1 LRTAAK
7 ATISLRARLIYPTP
21 SNDSVAERGDTIPK
35 IFKGLFIMKKSLLA
49 GASALLACSPAMLM
63 AEEGMWLPSQTGS
76 LAADLKAA
84 GLELDP
90 ATLGDLNRPPLT
102 AIASLGGCSAAFL
115 SPQGLVATNHHC
127 VAGSLQYNSS
137 PENDYLTNGFLA
149 KTLGDELPAAP
160 GSRVYVI
167 EDLRNVTAAML
178 KGADKLDGRARYDRL
193 QANRTA
199 LIEAC
204 EKQAN
209 RRCDVRAYFGGQ
221 QYWLQQQ
228 LEIKDVRLVYAPAA
242 GVGNFGGEKDNW
254 MWPRHTGD
262 FSFYRAYV
270 APDGSSAAFSKD
282 NVPFKPKAWLPIAKD
297 GVKDGD
303 FIMVAGFPG
312 TTERLRTAEEA
323 RFYYEELYP
332 YQQRMLAEY
341 GDRIDEL
348 TAGNQAAAIAYAATL
363 QGVENYEK
371 KIAGQMA
378 GADAISLVEKK
389 QAEEAGFR
397 AWIKADPK
405 REAQYGAALAE
416 LDRLIAESNAE
427 ALADAKRGML
437 GRGQLY
443 GAARQLYRWANEQ
456 AKPDKDREPGY
467 QERDRAFMTQGM
479 QRIERRYVAEIDKA
493 LWADGIAEY
502 RTLPADKRSAAF
514 DAFMEGRDLASFYA
528 ATELGNTAKRM
539 EWMGKSVADFKASSD
554 PFIQLAVAT
563 YDEAMANEAKEKA
576 RSGTVQKARSKVME
590 ARLAYAASQG
600 KQMYPD
606 ANGSLRFT
614 YGKVTGKAV
623 DGQVWTPF
631 TTAEGIVAKHTGRGE
646 FDAPDKMIELIK
658 AKDYGRY
665 VAPELGTL
673 PVDFLSTVDITNG
686 NSGSSTLNARGEFV
700 GLAFDGTIEG
710 VVSDWMYDPKINHTI
725 HVDSR
730 FMLWTMEKVDGADA
744 LLAEMGVKTN

>member
-1 LRTAAK
+1 M
-7 ATISLRARLIYPTP
+7 
-21 SNDSVAERGDTIPK
+21 
-35 IFKGLFIMKKSLLA
+35 MKKFLLA
-49 GASALLACSPAMLM
+49 GASGLMLSTPAMLQ
-63 AEEGMWLPSQTGS
+63 ADEGMWLPSQTG
-76 LAADLKAA
+76 AIAEQMKAA

-90 ATLGDLNRPPLT
+90 KTLGDLQRPPLT

-115 SPQGLVATNHHC
+115 SPEGLVATNHHC

-149 KTLGDELPAAP
+149 KTLADEIPAAP
-160 GSRVYVI
+160 GSRIYVI
-167 EDLRNVTAAML
+167 EDLRDVTAAMM
-178 KGADKLDGRARYDRL
+178 KGADKLDGRARNDRL

-209 RRCDVRAYFGGQ
+209 RRCDVRAYFGGA

-228 LEIKDVRLVYAPAA
+228 LEIKDVRLAYAPAA

-262 FSFYRAYV
+262 FAFYRAYV

-282 NVPFKPKAWLPIAKD
+282 NVPFKPKAFLPIAKG
-297 GVKDGD
+297 GVKEGD
-303 FIMVAGFPG
+303 FVMVAGFPG

-332 YQQRMLAEY
+332 YQQRKLAEY
-341 GDRIDEL
+341 GDLIDAL
-348 TAGNQAAAIAYAATL
+348 TAGNQAATIAYAATL

-378 GADAISLVEKK
+378 GADTISLVDRK
-389 QAEEAGFR
+389 QADEAGFR

-405 REAQYGAALAE
+405 RAAQYGPALAE
-416 LDRLIAESNAE
+416 LDRLIAEGNAE

-493 LWADGIAEY
+493 IWEDGIAEY
-502 RTLPADKRSAAF
+502 RTLPADKRNASF
-514 DAFMEGRDLASFYA
+514 DAFMEGRDLAAMYA
-528 ATELGNTAKRM
+528 ATELGDTAKRM

-563 YDEAMANEAKEKA
+563 YDEAMVKEAEGKAN
-576 RSGTVQKARSKVME
+576 SGNIQKARSKVME

-600 KQMYPD
+600 KTMYPD

-614 YGKVTGKAV
+614 YGNVTGKKV
-623 DGQVWTPF
+623 DGQIWTPF

-646 FDAPDKMIELIK
+646 FNAPEKMVELIK
-658 AKDYGRY
+658 AKDYGQY

-673 PVDFLSTVDITNG
+673 PVDYLSTVDITNG

-710 VVSDWMYDPKINHTI
+710 VVSDWMYDPTVNRSI

-730 FMLWTMEKVDGADA
+730 FMLWTMEKVDGADR
-744 LLAEMGVKTN
+744 LLKEMGVTGQ

>member
-1 LRTAAK
+1 
-7 ATISLRARLIYPTP
+7 
-21 SNDSVAERGDTIPK
+21 
-35 IFKGLFIMKKSLLA
+35 MKKFLLA
-49 GASALLACSPAMLM
+49 GASALIVAVPA
-63 AEEGMWLPSQTGS
+63 AVQADEGMWLPSQT
-76 LAADLKAA
+76 AAIADEMKAA
-84 GLELDP
+84 GLELD
-90 ATLGDLNRPPLT
+90 AKTLGDLQRPPLT

-115 SPQGLVATNHHC
+115 SPEGLVATNHHC
-127 VAGSLQYNSS
+127 VVGSLQYNSS
-137 PENDYLTNGFLA
+137 PENDYLTDGFLA

-160 GSRVYVI
+160 GSRIYVI
-167 EDLRNVTAAML
+167 EDLRDVSKAML
-178 KGADKLDGRARYDRL
+178 KGADKLEGRARFDRL
-193 QANRTA
+193 QANRAA

-209 RRCDVRAYFGGQ
+209 RRCDVRAYFGGA

-228 LEIKDVRLVYAPAA
+228 LEIQDVRLVYAPAA

-270 APDGSSAAFSKD
+270 APNGASAPFAKE
-282 NVPFKPKAWLPIAKD
+282 NVPFKPKAFLPIAKD
-297 GVKDGD
+297 GVKAGD
-303 FIMVAGFPG
+303 FVMVAGFPG
-312 TTERLRTAEEA
+312 TTERLRTADEA

-348 TAGNQAAAIAYAATL
+348 TAGNQAATIAYAATL
-363 QGVENYEK
+363 QGTENYEK
-371 KIAGQMA
+371 KIAGQLA
-378 GADAISLVEKK
+378 GADAISLVAKK
-389 QAEEAGFR
+389 QADEDAFR

-405 REAQYGAALAE
+405 REAQYGAALVE
-416 LDRLIAESNAE
+416 LDRLIAETNAA
-427 ALADAKRGML
+427 ALADQRKGML
-437 GRGQLY
+437 SRGQLY
-443 GAARQLYRWANEQ
+443 SAARTLYRWSNEQ
-456 AKPDKDREPGY
+456 TKPNKDREPGF
-467 QERDRAFMTQGM
+467 QDRDKAFMTQRM
-479 QRIERRYVAEIDKA
+479 AIIDRRYVEAIDQQ
-493 LWADGIAEY
+493 LFADAIAEY
-502 RTLPADKRSAAF
+502 RQLPAESRIKSF
-514 DAFMEGRDLASFYA
+514 DAFIEGRDIASLYA
-528 ATELGNTAKRM
+528 TSELGTSAKRM
-539 EWMGKSVADFKASSD
+539 EWMGKTPADFRASND

-563 YDEAMANEAKEKA
+563 YDEAMAGEAADKA
-576 RSGTVQKARSKVME
+576 RSGAMQKARSKVME

-600 KQMYPD
+600 KTMYPD

-614 YGKVTGKAV
+614 YGKVTGKKV
-623 DGQVWTPF
+623 DGQEWTPF

-673 PVDFLSTVDITNG
+673 PVDFMSTVDITNG

-710 VVSDWMYDPKINHTI
+710 VVSDWMYDPAINRTI

-730 FMLWTMEKVDGADA
+730 FMLWTMEKIDGADR
-744 LLAEMGVKTN
+744 LLTEMGVAAQ

>member
-1 LRTAAK
+1 
-7 ATISLRARLIYPTP
+7 
-21 SNDSVAERGDTIPK
+21 
-35 IFKGLFIMKKSLLA
+35 
-49 GASALLACSPAMLM
+49 
-63 AEEGMWLPSQTGS
+63 
-76 LAADLKAA
+76 
-84 GLELDP
+84 
-90 ATLGDLNRPPLT
+90 LGDLNRPPLT

-149 KTLGDELPAAP
+149 ATLADELPAAP
-160 GSRVYVI
+160 GSRIYVI
-167 EDLRNVTAAML
+167 EDLRDVTAAMT
-178 KGADKLDGRARYDRL
+178 KGTDKLDGRARYDRL
-193 QANRTA
+193 QANRQA
-199 LIEAC
+199 LVEAC
-204 EKQAN
+204 ERQAN
-209 RRCDVRAYFGGQ
+209 RRCDVRAYFGGA

-228 LEIKDVRLVYAPAA
+228 LEIKDVRLVYAPAG

-262 FSFYRAYV
+262 FAFYRAYV

-282 NVPFKPKAWLPIAKD
+282 NVPFTPKAFLPIAKQ
-297 GVKDGD
+297 GVKEGD

-332 YQQRMLAEY
+332 YQQKMLTEY
-341 GDRIDEL
+341 GDLIDAL
-348 TAGNQAAAIAYAATL
+348 TAGDQAATIAYAATL
-363 QGVENYEK
+363 QGIENYEK
-371 KIAGQMA
+371 KIAGQLA
-378 GADAISLVEKK
+378 GAEAISLVAKK

-397 AWIKADPK
+397 AWIEADFKRKAAYD
-405 REAQYGAALAE
+405 GALAE
-416 LDRLIAESNAE
+416 LDRLIAEGNAE

-437 GRGQLY
+437 SRSQML
-443 GAARQLYRWANEQ
+443 GAATRLYRWANEQ

-467 QERDRAFMTQGM
+467 QERDKAFFVQSL
-479 QRIERRYVAEIDKA
+479 QRIERRYVQKIEQA
-493 LWADGIAEY
+493 LWADALEEY
-502 RTLPADKRSAAF
+502 RQLAPEDRNTSF
-514 DAFMEGRDLASFYA
+514 DAYMEGRDIASLYEFTRLGDT
-528 ATELGNTAKRM
+528 ATRL
-539 EWMGKSVADFKASSD
+539 EWLDKPVFEFQASSD
-554 PFIQLAVAT
+554 PFIQLAVAM
-563 YDEAMANEAKEKA
+563 YDEGLANEAEAKE
-576 RSGTVQKARSKVME
+576 RSGIVQKARSKVME

-600 KQMYPD
+600 KTMYPD

-623 DGQVWTPF
+623 DGQIWTPF

-646 FDAPDKMIELIK
+646 FDAPDKMVELIK

-700 GLAFDGTIEG
+700 GLALDGTIEG
-710 VVSDWMYDPKINHTI
+710 VVSDWMYDPKINRTI

-730 FMLWTMEKVDGADA
+730 FMLWTMEKVDGADR
-744 LLAEMGVKTN
+744 LLKEMGVAGE

>member
-1 LRTAAK
+1 
-7 ATISLRARLIYPTP
+7 
-21 SNDSVAERGDTIPK
+21 
-35 IFKGLFIMKKSLLA
+35 MKKFLLA
-49 GASALLACSPAMLM
+49 GASALIMAAPA
-63 AEEGMWLPSQTGS
+63 AVHADEGMWLPSQTG
-76 LAADLKAA
+76 AIADEMKAA
-84 GLELDP
+84 GLELDA
-90 ATLGDLNRPPLT
+90 ATLGDLQRPPLT

-115 SPQGLVATNHHC
+115 SPEGLVATNHHC

-137 PENDYLTNGFLA
+137 PEADYLTNGFLA
-149 KTLGDELPAAP
+149 QTLGDELPAAP

-193 QANRTA
+193 QANRAA

-262 FSFYRAYV
+262 FAFYRAYV

-312 TTERLRTAEEA
+312 TTERLRTADEA

-348 TAGNQAAAIAYAATL
+348 TAGNQAAVIAYAATL
-363 QGVENYEK
+363 QGTENYEK

-389 QAEEAGFR
+389 QAEEALFR
-397 AWIKADPK
+397 AWIKADPA
-405 REAQYGAALAE
+405 REAQYGPALAE
-416 LDRLIAESNAE
+416 LDRLIAERNAE
-427 ALADAKRGML
+427 ALADVRRGML

-443 GAARQLYRWANEQ
+443 SAARQLYRWANEQ
-456 AKPDKDREPGY
+456 AKPDKSREPGY

-479 QRIERRYVAEIDKA
+479 QRIERRFVAEIDKA
-493 LWADGIAEY
+493 LWQDGMAEY
-502 RTLPADKRSAAF
+502 RQLPADKRNASF
-514 DAFMEGRDLASFYA
+514 DAFMEGRDIDAMYA
-528 ATELGNTAKRM
+528 ATELGNTAKRL

-563 YDEAMANEAKEKA
+563 YDEAMKGEAADKE
-576 RSGTVQKARSKVME
+576 RSGHVQKARSKVME

-600 KQMYPD
+600 RTMYPD

-710 VVSDWMYDPKINHTI
+710 VVSDWMYDPKINRTI

-730 FMLWTMEKVDGADA
+730 FMLWTMEKVDGATR
-744 LLAEMGVKTN
+744 LLKEMGVAAE

>member
-1 LRTAAK
+1 M
-7 ATISLRARLIYPTP
+7 
-21 SNDSVAERGDTIPK
+21 
-35 IFKGLFIMKKSLLA
+35 MKNLLLA
-49 GASALLACSPAMLM
+49 GASALMVAAPA
-63 AEEGMWLPSQTGS
+63 AVHADEGMWLPSQTG
-76 LAADLKAA
+76 AIAEQMKAA

-90 ATLGDLNRPPLT
+90 ATLGDLNTPPLT

-137 PENDYLTNGFLA
+137 PEADYLTNGFLA
-149 KTLGDELPAAP
+149 PTLGDELPAAP
-160 GSRVYVI
+160 GSRIYVI
-167 EDLRNVTAAML
+167 EDLRDVSAAML
-178 KGADKLDGRARYDRL
+178 KGAEKLDGRARYDRL
-193 QANRTA
+193 QANRAA

-228 LEIKDVRLVYAPAA
+228 LEIKDVRLAYAPAG

-254 MWPRHTGD
+254 QWPRHTGD
-262 FSFYRAYV
+262 FAFYRAYV
-270 APDGSSAAFSKD
+270 APDGSSAPFAKE
-282 NVPFKPKAWLPIAKD
+282 NVPFKPKAFLPIAKD

-323 RFYYEELYP
+323 RFYYQDLYP
-332 YQQRMLAEY
+332 YQQRSLTEY
-341 GDRIDEL
+341 GDLIDAL
-348 TAGNQAAAIAYAATL
+348 TAGNQAATIAYAASL
-363 QGVENYEK
+363 QGIENFEK
-371 KIAGQMA
+371 KIAGQLA
-378 GADAISLVEKK
+378 GADAISLIDKK
-389 QAEEAGFR
+389 AAEEGLFR
-397 AWIKADPK
+397 AWVDADPK
-405 REAQYGAALAE
+405 RKALYGAALAE
-416 LDRLIAESNAE
+416 LDRLVAESNAE
-427 ALADAKRGML
+427 ALADAKRGLL

-443 GAARQLYRWANEQ
+443 GAARSLYRWANEQ
-456 AKPDKDREPGY
+456 AKPNKDREPGF
-467 QERDRAFMTQGM
+467 QERDRAFMTQSM
-479 QRIERRYVAEIDKA
+479 QRIERRFVAEIDKA
-493 LWADGIAEY
+493 IWEDGIAEY
-502 RTLPADKRSAAF
+502 RTLPAEQRNASF
-514 DAFMEGRDLASFYA
+514 DAFMAGRDLASLYA

-539 EWMGKSVADFKASSD
+539 EWMGKSVADFKASND

-563 YDEAMANEAKEKA
+563 YDEALAAEAEEKA
-576 RSGTVQKARSKVME
+576 RSGNTQKARSKVME

-600 KQMYPD
+600 KTMYPD

-614 YGKVTGKAV
+614 FGKVTGKAV

-646 FDAPDKMIELIK
+646 FDAPDRMVELIK
-658 AKDYGRY
+658 ARDYGRY

-710 VVSDWMYDPKINHTI
+710 VVSDWMYDPKFNRTI

-730 FMLWTMEKVDGADA
+730 FMLWTMEKVDGATR
-744 LLAEMGVKTN
+744 LLEEMGVK

>member
-1 LRTAAK
+1 MKTILR
-7 ATISLRARLIYPTP
+7 
-21 SNDSVAERGDTIPK
+21 
-35 IFKGLFIMKKSLLA
+35 A
-49 GASALLACSPAMLM
+49 GASALLLAAPAV
-63 AEEGMWLPSQTGS
+63 ATADEGMWLPSQTG
-76 LAADLKAA
+76 AIAEEMKAA
-84 GLELDP
+84 GLELD
-90 ATLGDLNRPPLT
+90 AKTLGDLQRPPLT

-137 PENDYLTNGFLA
+137 PENDYLTDGFLA

-160 GSRVYVI
+160 GSRIYVI
-167 EDLRNVTAAML
+167 EDLRDVTAAML
-178 KGADKLDGRARYDRL
+178 KGADKLEGRARYDRL

-209 RRCDVRAYFGGQ
+209 RRCDVRAYFGGA

-228 LEIKDVRLVYAPAA
+228 LEIQDVRLVYAPAG

-254 MWPRHTGD
+254 QWPRHTGD

-282 NVPFKPKAWLPIAKD
+282 NVPFKPKAWLPIAKE
-297 GVKDGD
+297 GVKEGD
-303 FIMVAGFPG
+303 FVMVAGFPG
-312 TTERLRTAEEA
+312 TTERLRTADEA

-341 GDRIDEL
+341 GDSIDAL
-348 TAGNQAAAIAYAATL
+348 TAGNQAATIAYAATL
-363 QGVENYEK
+363 QGTENYEK

-378 GADAISLVEKK
+378 GAEAISLVAKK
-389 QAEEAGFR
+389 QAEEELFR
-397 AWIKADPK
+397 AWIKADPA

-416 LDRLIAESNAE
+416 LDKLVTDTNAA
-427 ALADAKRGML
+427 ALADAKRGLL

-443 GAARQLYRWANEQ
+443 GAARTLYRWSNEQ
-456 AKPDKDREPGY
+456 AKADKDREPGF
-467 QERDRAFMTQGM
+467 QARDKAFMTQRM
-479 QRIERRYVAEIDKA
+479 TVIERRYVEAIDKQ
-493 LWADGIAEY
+493 LFADAIAEY
-502 RTLPADKRSAAF
+502 RTLPAEQRNKSF
-514 DAFMEGRDLASFYA
+514 DAFIEGKDLASLYA
-528 ATELGNTAKRM
+528 TSELGTTAKRM
-539 EWMGKSVADFKASSD
+539 EWMGKTPADFKASSD

-563 YDEAMANEAKEKA
+563 FDEAMAAEAADKERA
-576 RSGTVQKARSKVME
+576 GRVQKARSAVMA

-600 KQMYPD
+600 KTMYPD

-623 DGQVWTPF
+623 DGQVWTAF

-658 AKDYGRY
+658 AKDYAGY
-665 VAPELGTL
+665 TAPALGTL
-673 PVDFLSTVDITNG
+673 PVDFMSTVDITNG

-710 VVSDWMYDPKINHTI
+710 VVSDWMYDPAINRTI

-730 FMLWTMEKVDGADA
+730 FMLWTMDKVDGATR
-744 LLAEMGVKTN
+744 LLEEMGVK

>member
-1 LRTAAK
+1 MT
-7 ATISLRARLIYPTP
+7 
-21 SNDSVAERGDTIPK
+21 
-35 IFKGLFIMKKSLLA
+35 KKFLLA
-49 GASALLACSPAMLM
+49 GASALMIAAPTMVQAD
-63 AEEGMWLPSQTGS
+63 EGMWLPSQTG
-76 LAADLKAA
+76 AIAEDMKAA
-84 GLELDP
+84 GLELD
-90 ATLGDLNRPPLT
+90 AKTLGDLQRPPLT

-137 PENDYLTNGFLA
+137 PENDYLTDGFLA
-149 KTLGDELPAAP
+149 KELGDELPAAP
-160 GSRVYVI
+160 GSRIYVI
-167 EDLRNVTAAML
+167 EDLRDVTAAML
-178 KGADKLDGRARYDRL
+178 KGADKLEGRARYDRL

-204 EKQAN
+204 ERQAN
-209 RRCDVRAYFGGQ
+209 RRCDVRAYFGGA

-228 LEIKDVRLVYAPAA
+228 LEIQDVRLVYAPAG

-270 APDGSSAAFSKD
+270 APDGSSAAFSKE
-282 NVPFKPKAWLPIAKD
+282 NVPFKPKAWLPIAKE
-297 GVKDGD
+297 GVKEGD
-303 FIMVAGFPG
+303 FVMVAGFPG

-348 TAGNQAAAIAYAATL
+348 TAGNQAATIAYAATL

-371 KIAGQMA
+371 KIAGQLA
-378 GADAISLVEKK
+378 GADAISLVDKK
-389 QAEEAGFR
+389 AAEEALFR

-405 REAQYGAALAE
+405 REAQYGPALAE
-416 LDRLIAESNAE
+416 LDKLVAETDATS
-427 ALADAKRGML
+427 LADAKRSLL

-443 GAARQLYRWANEQ
+443 GAARTLYRWANEQ
-456 AKPDKDREPGY
+456 AKPDKDREPGF
-467 QERDRAFMTQGM
+467 QARDKAFMTQRM
-479 QRIERRYVAEIDKA
+479 QVIERRYVEAIDKA
-493 LWADGIAEY
+493 LFADAIAEY
-502 RTLPADKRSAAF
+502 RSLPEGERIKSF
-514 DAFMEGRDLASFYA
+514 DAFIEGKDLASLYA
-528 ATELGNTAKRM
+528 TSELGSTAKRM
-539 EWMGKSVADFKASSD
+539 EWMGKTPADFKASSD

-563 YDEAMANEAKEKA
+563 YDEAMAAEAADKERA
-576 RSGTVQKARSKVME
+576 GRVQKARSAVMA
-590 ARLAYAASQG
+590 ARLAYAAAQG
-600 KQMYPD
+600 KTMYPD

-614 YGKVTGKAV
+614 YGKVTGKKV
-623 DGQVWTPF
+623 DGQIWTAF

-646 FDAPDKMIELIK
+646 FDAPDTMIALIK
-658 AKDYGRY
+658 AKDYGQY
-665 VAPELGTL
+665 AAPALGTL
-673 PVDFLSTVDITNG
+673 PVDFMSTVDITNG

-710 VVSDWMYDPKINHTI
+710 VVSDWMYDPAINRTI

-730 FMLWTMEKVDGADA
+730 FMLWTMDKVDGAQR
-744 LLAEMGVKTN
+744 LLEEMGVK

>member
-1 LRTAAK
+1 
-7 ATISLRARLIYPTP
+7 
-21 SNDSVAERGDTIPK
+21 
-35 IFKGLFIMKKSLLA
+35 MKKFLLA
-49 GASALLACSPAMLM
+49 GASALTVCLPGAAM
-63 AEEGMWLPSQTGS
+63 ADEGMWLPSQTG
-76 LAADLKAA
+76 AIAEEMKAA
-84 GLELDP
+84 GLELD
-90 ATLGDLNRPPLT
+90 ATTLGDLQRPPLT

-115 SPQGLVATNHHC
+115 SPEGLVATNHHC

-149 KTLGDELPAAP
+149 KTLADELPAAP

-167 EDLRNVTAAML
+167 EDLRDVTAAML

-228 LEIKDVRLVYAPAA
+228 LEIKDVRLVYAPAQ

-270 APDGSSAAFSKD
+270 APDGSSAPYAAE
-282 NVPFKPKAWLPIAKD
+282 NVPFKPKAWLPIAQE
-297 GVKDGD
+297 GVKEGD

-348 TAGNQAAAIAYAATL
+348 TAGNQAATIAYAATL

-371 KIAGQMA
+371 KIAGQLA

-389 QAEEAGFR
+389 QAEEAAFR
-397 AWIKADPK
+397 AWIAADPA
-405 REAQYGAALAE
+405 REAKYGAALAA
-416 LDRLIAESNAE
+416 LDTLIAENNAE
-427 ALADAKRGML
+427 ALADARRGML
-437 GRGQLY
+437 GRSQLL
-443 GAARQLYRWANEQ
+443 GAAARLYRWANEQ

-467 QERDRAFMTQGM
+467 QARDKAFLVQSL
-479 QRIERRYVAEIDKA
+479 QRIERRYVSEIEQA
-493 LWADGIAEY
+493 LWADALAEY
-502 RTLPADKRSAAF
+502 RQLPAEDRNRSF
-514 DAFMEGRDLASFYA
+514 DAFMEGRDIASLYA
-528 ATELGNTAKRM
+528 ATKLGDTATRLA
-539 EWMGKSVADFKASSD
+539 WLDKSVADFKASDD
-554 PFIQLAVAT
+554 PFIQLAVAM
-563 YDEAMANEAKEKA
+563 YDEGLANEAEEKERAGK
-576 RSGTVQKARSKVME
+576 VQKARSSVME

-600 KQMYPD
+600 KTMYPD

-623 DGQVWTPF
+623 DGQIWTPF

-646 FDAPDKMIELIK
+646 FDAPDAMIELIK

-665 VAPELGTL
+665 AAPELGTL

-710 VVSDWMYDPKINHTI
+710 VVSDWMYDPKINRTI

-730 FMLWTMEKVDGADA
+730 FMLWTMEKVDGATR
-744 LLAEMGVKTN
+744 LLEEMGVAGE

>member
-1 LRTAAK
+1 
-7 ATISLRARLIYPTP
+7 
-21 SNDSVAERGDTIPK
+21 
-35 IFKGLFIMKKSLLA
+35 MKNLLLT
-49 GASALLACSPAMLM
+49 GASALMLFAPAAAS
-63 AEEGMWLPSQTGS
+63 AEEGMWLPSQTG
-76 LAADLKAA
+76 AIADAMKEA
-84 GLELDP
+84 GLELDA
-90 ATLGDLNRPPLT
+90 ATLGDLQRPPLT

-115 SPQGLVATNHHC
+115 SPEGLVATNHHC

-149 KTLGDELPAAP
+149 ANLGDEIPAAP
-160 GSRVYVI
+160 GSRIYVI
-167 EDLRNVTAAML
+167 EDLRDVSAAMM
-178 KGADKLDGRARYDRL
+178 KSADKLEGRARYDRL

-228 LEIKDVRLVYAPAA
+228 LEIKDVRLAYAPAA

-262 FSFYRAYV
+262 FAFYRAYV

-297 GVKDGD
+297 GVKEGD

-312 TTERLRTAEEA
+312 TTERLRTADEV

-341 GDRIDEL
+341 GDRIDAL
-348 TAGNQAAAIAYAATL
+348 TAGNEAAKIAYAATL

-378 GADAISLVEKK
+378 GADAISLIAKK
-389 QAEEAGFR
+389 QAEETAFR
-397 AWIKADPK
+397 SWVAADAK
-405 REAQYGAALAE
+405 RQAQYGAALAE
-416 LDRLIAESNAE
+416 LDRLVAESNAA
-427 ALADAKRGML
+427 ALADARRGML
-437 GRGQLY
+437 NRGQLY

-456 AKPDKDREPGY
+456 AKPDKQREPGY

-479 QRIERRYVAEIDKA
+479 QRIERRYVAEIDQA
-493 LWADGIAEY
+493 LWEDGIAEY
-502 RTLPADKRSAAF
+502 RELGPDDRNASF
-514 DAFMEGRDLASFYA
+514 DAFMEGRELASFYA
-528 ATELGNTAKRM
+528 GTDLDDTAKRL
-539 EWMGKSVADFKASSD
+539 EWMGKSVADFKASDD
-554 PFIQLAVAT
+554 PFIKLAVAT
-563 YDEAMANEAKEKA
+563 YDEAMAAEAEEKA
-576 RSGTVQKARSKVME
+576 RSGDVQKARSKVME

-600 KQMYPD
+600 KTMYPD

-614 YGKVTGKAV
+614 YGKVMGKAV
-623 DGQVWTPF
+623 DGQIWTPF
-631 TTAEGIVAKHTGRGE
+631 TTAEGIVTKHTGRGE

-658 AKDYGRY
+658 AKNYGDY

-710 VVSDWMYDPKINHTI
+710 VVADWMYDPTINRTI

-730 FMLWTMEKVDGADA
+730 FMLWTMDKVDEADR
-744 LLAEMGVKTN
+744 LLKEMGVTPE

>member
-1 LRTAAK
+1 
-7 ATISLRARLIYPTP
+7 
-21 SNDSVAERGDTIPK
+21 
-35 IFKGLFIMKKSLLA
+35 MKKFLLA
-49 GASALLACSPAMLM
+49 GVCALTICAPSAALAD
-63 AEEGMWLPSQTGS
+63 EGMWLPSQTG
-76 LAADLKAA
+76 AIADEMKAA
-84 GLELDP
+84 GLELD
-90 ATLGDLNRPPLT
+90 AKTLGDLQRPPLT

-115 SPQGLVATNHHC
+115 SPEGLVATNHHC

-137 PENDYLTNGFLA
+137 PEADYLTNGFLA
-149 KTLGDELPAAP
+149 ATLADELPAAP

-167 EDLRNVTAAML
+167 EDLRDVSAAML
-178 KGADKLDGRARYDRL
+178 KGADTLEGRARYDRL

-228 LEIKDVRLVYAPAA
+228 LEIKDVRLVYAPAG

-254 MWPRHTGD
+254 QWPRHTGD

-270 APDGSSAAFSKD
+270 APDGSSAAFAKD
-282 NVPFKPKAWLPIAKD
+282 NVPFKPKAWLPIAKQ
-297 GVKDGD
+297 GVKEGD

-312 TTERLRTAEEA
+312 TTERLRLAEEA
-323 RFYYEELYP
+323 RFSYEELYP
-332 YQQRMLAEY
+332 YQQKMLTEY
-341 GDRIDEL
+341 GNNIDAL
-348 TAGNQAAAIAYAATL
+348 TAGNQAATIAYAATL
-363 QGVENYEK
+363 QGIENYEK
-371 KIAGQMA
+371 KIAGQLA
-378 GADAISLVEKK
+378 GADAISLIDKK
-389 QAEEAGFR
+389 VAEEAGFR
-397 AWIKADPK
+397 AWIKADPA

-416 LDRLIAESNAE
+416 LDKLIATNNSE

-443 GAARQLYRWANEQ
+443 GAARSLYRWANEQ
-456 AKPDKDREPGY
+456 AKPDKDREPGF

-493 LWADGIAEY
+493 LWQDGIAEY
-502 RTLPADKRSAAF
+502 RTLDADDRNTSF

-528 ATELGNTAKRM
+528 GTELGDTAKRL
-539 EWMGKSVADFKASSD
+539 EWLGMSVADFKSSSD

-563 YDEAMANEAKEKA
+563 YDEAIANEAEEKE
-576 RSGTVQKARSKVME
+576 RSGHVQKARSKVME

-600 KQMYPD
+600 KTMYPD

-673 PVDFLSTVDITNG
+673 PVDFMSTVDITNG
-686 NSGSSTLNARGEFV
+686 NSGSSTLNAKGEFV

-710 VVSDWMYDPKINHTI
+710 VVSDWMYDPKINRTI

-730 FMLWTMEKVDGADA
+730 FMLWTMEKVDGADR
-744 LLAEMGVKTN
+744 LLKEMGVAAE

>member
-1 LRTAAK
+1 M
-7 ATISLRARLIYPTP
+7 YP
-21 SNDSVAERGDTIPK
+21 
-35 IFKGLFIMKKSLLA
+35 MKMFLLA
-49 GASALLACSPAMLM
+49 GTAALMLIVPGVVQ
-63 AEEGMWLPSQTGS
+63 AEEGMWLPSQTG
-76 LAADLKAA
+76 AIADDMKAA

-90 ATLGDLNRPPLT
+90 ATLGDLQRPPLT

-137 PENDYLTNGFLA
+137 PENDYLTDGFLA

-167 EDLRNVTAAML
+167 EDLRDVTKAML
-178 KGADKLDGRARYDRL
+178 KGADKLEGRARYDRL
-193 QANRTA
+193 QANRAA
-199 LIEAC
+199 LIAAC
-204 EKQAN
+204 EKQAS
-209 RRCDVRAYFGGQ
+209 RRCDVRAYFGGA

-228 LEIKDVRLVYAPAA
+228 LEIQDVRLVYAPAA

-270 APDGSSAAFSKD
+270 APDGSSAAFSED

-297 GVKDGD
+297 GVKEGD
-303 FIMVAGFPG
+303 FVMVAGFPG
-312 TTERLRTAEEA
+312 VTERLRTADEA
-323 RFYYEELYP
+323 RFEFDELLPYE
-332 YQQRMLAEY
+332 QRMLAEY

-348 TAGNQAAAIAYAATL
+348 TAGNQAATIAYAATL

-371 KIAGQMA
+371 KIAGQLA
-378 GADAISLVEKK
+378 GADAISLVARK
-389 QAEEAGFR
+389 QAEEAAFR
-397 AWIKADPK
+397 DWIKADAK
-405 REAQYGAALAE
+405 REAQYGTALAE
-416 LDRLIAESNAE
+416 LDRLVTETNAE
-427 ALADAKRGML
+427 ALADTRRAML
-437 GRGQLY
+437 SRGQLY
-443 GAARQLYRWANEQ
+443 AAARQLYRWANEQ
-456 AKPDKDREPGY
+456 AKPDKDREPGF
-467 QERDRAFMTQGM
+467 QARDKAFMTQAM
-479 QRIERRYVAEIDKA
+479 QRIERRYVQAIDQA

-502 RTLPADKRSAAF
+502 RALPAEERLKSF
-514 DAFMEGRDLASFYA
+514 DAFMEGRELAALYA
-528 ATELGNTAKRM
+528 TSELGDTAKRL
-539 EWMGKSVADFKASSD
+539 EWMGRPVADFKASSD
-554 PFIQLAVAT
+554 PFIQLAAAT
-563 YDEAMANEAKEKA
+563 YDEMMAIEAAEKERA
-576 RSGTVQKARSKVME
+576 GQIQKARSAVMA

-600 KQMYPD
+600 KTMYPD

-631 TTAEGIVAKHTGRGE
+631 TTAEGIAAKHTGRGE
-646 FDAPDKMIELIK
+646 FDAPDTMIELIK

-665 VAPELGTL
+665 VAPALGTL

-710 VVSDWMYDPKINHTI
+710 VVADWMFDPAINRTI

-730 FMLWTMEKVDGADA
+730 FMLWTMDKVDGAQH
-744 LLAEMGVKTN
+744 LLAEMGVAGE

>member
-1 LRTAAK
+1 
-7 ATISLRARLIYPTP
+7 
-21 SNDSVAERGDTIPK
+21 
-35 IFKGLFIMKKSLLA
+35 MKKFLLA
-49 GASALLACSPAMLM
+49 GASAAILAAPVAVQ
-63 AEEGMWLPSQTGS
+63 ADEGMWLPSQTGA
-76 LAADLKAA
+76 LAEQLKEA
-84 GLELDP
+84 GLELDA
-90 ATLGDLNRPPLT
+90 ATLGDLQRPPLT

-149 KTLGDELPAAP
+149 KTLADEIPAAP

-167 EDLRNVTAAML
+167 EDLRDVTAAML
-178 KGADKLDGRARYDRL
+178 KGADKLEGRARYDRL
-193 QANRTA
+193 QANRQA

-204 EKQAN
+204 ERQAN
-209 RRCDVRAYFGGQ
+209 RRCDVRAYFGGA

-228 LEIKDVRLVYAPAA
+228 LEIKDVRLAYAPAA

-262 FSFYRAYV
+262 FAFYRAYV

-282 NVPFKPKAWLPIAKD
+282 NVPFKPKAFLPIART
-297 GVKDGD
+297 GVKEGD

-312 TTERLRTAEEA
+312 TTERLRSAEEA

-332 YQQRMLAEY
+332 YQQRKLAEY
-341 GDRIDEL
+341 GDLIDEL
-348 TAGNQAAAIAYAATL
+348 TEGDQAATIAYAATL

-371 KIAGQMA
+371 KIAGQLA

-405 REAQYGAALAE
+405 REAQYGPALAE
-416 LDRLIAESNAE
+416 LDALIAEGNAE

-467 QERDRAFMTQGM
+467 QERDKAFMTQAM
-479 QRIERRYVAEIDKA
+479 QRIERRYVAAIDQA
-493 LWADGIAEY
+493 IWADGIAEY
-502 RTLPADKRSAAF
+502 RTLPAEQRIASF

-528 ATELGNTAKRM
+528 ATELGDTAKRM
-539 EWMGKSVADFKASSD
+539 EWMGKSVADFRASQD

-563 YDEAMANEAKEKA
+563 YDEAMADEAEGKE
-576 RSGTVQKARSKVME
+576 RSGTVQKARSKVMQ

-600 KQMYPD
+600 KTMYPD

-623 DGQVWTPF
+623 DGQIWTPF

-646 FDAPDKMIELIK
+646 FNAPAKMVDLIK

-673 PVDFLSTVDITNG
+673 PVDYLSTVDITNG

-710 VVSDWMYDPKINHTI
+710 VVSDWMYDPKINRTI

-730 FMLWTMEKVDGADA
+730 FMLWTMEKVDGADR
-744 LLAEMGVKTN
+744 LLAEMGVTAQ

>member
-1 LRTAAK
+1 
-7 ATISLRARLIYPTP
+7 
-21 SNDSVAERGDTIPK
+21 
-35 IFKGLFIMKKSLLA
+35 MKNILLA
-49 GASALLACSPAMLM
+49 GASALMLALPAAAL
-63 AEEGMWLPSQTGS
+63 ADEGMWLPSQTG
-76 LAADLKAA
+76 AIADEMKAA
-84 GLELDP
+84 GLELD
-90 ATLGDLNRPPLT
+90 AKTLGDLQRPPLT

-137 PENDYLTNGFLA
+137 PENDYLTDGFLA

-167 EDLRNVTAAML
+167 EDLRDVTAAML
-178 KGADKLDGRARYDRL
+178 KGTKFIGGRVRYDRL

-209 RRCDVRAYFGGQ
+209 RRCDVRAYFGGA

-228 LEIKDVRLVYAPAA
+228 LEIQDVRLVYAPAG

-254 MWPRHTGD
+254 QWPRHTGD

-282 NVPFKPKAWLPIAKD
+282 NVPFTPKAWLPIAKE

-303 FIMVAGFPG
+303 FVMVAGFPG
-312 TTERLRTAEEA
+312 VTERLRTADEA

-341 GDRIDEL
+341 GDSIDAL
-348 TAGNQAAAIAYAATL
+348 TAGDQAATIAYAATL

-371 KIAGQMA
+371 KIAGQLA
-378 GADAISLVEKK
+378 GAEAISLVAKK
-389 QAEEAGFR
+389 QAEEERFR
-397 AWIKADPK
+397 AWIKADPA

-416 LDRLIAESNAE
+416 LDKLVADTNAVS
-427 ALADAKRGML
+427 LADAKRGLL

-443 GAARQLYRWANEQ
+443 GAARTLYRWANEQ
-456 AKPDKDREPGY
+456 AKPDKDREPGF
-467 QERDRAFMTQGM
+467 QARDKAFMTQRM
-479 QRIERRYVAEIDKA
+479 QVIERRYVEAIDKQ
-493 LWADGIAEY
+493 LFADAIAEY
-502 RTLPADKRSAAF
+502 RTLPSDQRIASF
-514 DAFMEGRDLASFYA
+514 DAFLEGKDPAALYA
-528 ATELGNTAKRM
+528 GSELGTTAKRM
-539 EWMGKSVADFKASSD
+539 EWLGKTPADFRASSD

-563 YDEAMANEAKEKA
+563 FDESMAAEAADKERA
-576 RSGTVQKARSKVME
+576 GRVQKARSAVMA

-600 KQMYPD
+600 KTMYPD

-623 DGQVWTPF
+623 DGQVWSAF

-658 AKDYGRY
+658 AKDYGTY
-665 VAPELGTL
+665 TAPALGTL
-673 PVDFLSTVDITNG
+673 PVDFMSTVDITNG

-710 VVSDWMYDPKINHTI
+710 VVSDWMYDPAINRTI

-730 FMLWTMEKVDGADA
+730 FMLWTMDKVDGATR
-744 LLAEMGVKTN
+744 LLEEMGVK

>member
-1 LRTAAK
+1 
-7 ATISLRARLIYPTP
+7 
-21 SNDSVAERGDTIPK
+21 
-35 IFKGLFIMKKSLLA
+35 MKNFLLA
-49 GASALLACSPAMLM
+49 GASALILSAPA
-63 AEEGMWLPSQTGS
+63 AVSADEGMWLPSQTG
-76 LAADLKAA
+76 AIAEEMKAA
-84 GLELDP
+84 GLELDA
-90 ATLGDLNRPPLT
+90 ATLGDLQRPPLT

-137 PENDYLTNGFLA
+137 PEKDYLTNGFLA
-149 KTLGDELPAAP
+149 KTLADELPAAP

-167 EDLRNVTAAML
+167 EDLRDVTKDMM
-178 KGADKLDGRARYDRL
+178 KGADTLEGRARYDRL

-228 LEIKDVRLVYAPAA
+228 LEIKDVRLVYAPAG

-270 APDGSSAAFSKD
+270 APDGSSAPFAKE
-282 NVPFKPKAWLPIAKD
+282 NVPFKPKAWLPIAQQ
-297 GVKDGD
+297 GVKEGD

-332 YQQRMLAEY
+332 YQQRMLTEY
-341 GDRIDEL
+341 GDMIDAL
-348 TAGNQAAAIAYAATL
+348 TAGNQAATIAYAATL

-371 KIAGQMA
+371 KIAGQLA
-378 GADAISLVEKK
+378 GADAISLIEKK
-389 QAEEAGFR
+389 QAEEAAFR
-397 AWIKADPK
+397 AWIKADPA
-405 REAQYGAALAE
+405 REAQYGPALAE
-416 LDRLIAESNAE
+416 LDRLIAEGNAE

-443 GAARQLYRWANEQ
+443 GAARQLYRWAHEQ
-456 AKPDKDREPGY
+456 AKPDKDREPGF

-493 LWADGIAEY
+493 LWEDGIAEY
-502 RTLPADKRSAAF
+502 RTLPAEQRNASF
-514 DAFMEGRDLASFYA
+514 DAFMEGKDIASFYA
-528 ATELGNTAKRM
+528 GTTLGDTATRL
-539 EWMGKSVADFKASSD
+539 EWMNKSVADFQASSD

-563 YDEAMANEAKEKA
+563 YDEAMAREAEDKA
-576 RSGTVQKARSKVME
+576 RSGHVQKARSKVME

-600 KQMYPD
+600 KTMYPD

-646 FDAPDKMIELIK
+646 FDAPDTMVELIK
-658 AKDYGRY
+658 AKDYGRW
-665 VAPELGTL
+665 ASPELGTL

-710 VVSDWMYDPKINHTI
+710 VVSDWMYDPKINRTI

-730 FMLWTMEKVDGADA
+730 FMLWTMDKVDGATR
-744 LLAEMGVKTN
+744 LLEEMGVATK

>member
-1 LRTAAK
+1 MK
-7 ATISLRARLIYPTP
+7 NFLRAGVCAL
-21 SNDSVAERGDTIPK
+21 TIC
-35 IFKGLFIMKKSLLA
+35 A
-49 GASALLACSPAMLM
+49 ASAALAD
-63 AEEGMWLPSQTGS
+63 EGMWLPSQTG
-76 LAADLKAA
+76 AIADAMKAA
-84 GLELDP
+84 GLELD
-90 ATLGDLNRPPLT
+90 AKTLGDLQRPPLT

-115 SPQGLVATNHHC
+115 SPEGLVATNHHC

-137 PENDYLTNGFLA
+137 PEADYLTNGFLA
-149 KTLGDELPAAP
+149 ATLGDELPAAP
-160 GSRVYVI
+160 GSRIYVI
-167 EDLRNVTAAML
+167 EDLRDVSAAML
-178 KGADKLDGRARYDRL
+178 KGADKLEGRARYDRL
-193 QANRTA
+193 QSNRTA

-228 LEIKDVRLVYAPAA
+228 LEIKDVRLVYAPAG

-254 MWPRHTGD
+254 QWPRHTGD
-262 FSFYRAYV
+262 FAFYRDYV
-270 APDGSSAAFSKD
+270 TPDGSSAAFAKD
-282 NVPFKPKAWLPIAKD
+282 NVPFKPKAFLPIAKQ
-297 GVKDGD
+297 GVKEGD

-332 YQQRMLAEY
+332 YQQKSLTEY
-341 GDRIDEL
+341 GNLIDAL
-348 TAGNQAAAIAYAATL
+348 TAGNQAATIAYAASL
-363 QGVENYEK
+363 QGIENYEK
-371 KIAGQMA
+371 KIAGQLA
-378 GADAISLVEKK
+378 GAEAISLIAKK
-389 QAEEAGFR
+389 QADGAAFR
-397 AWIKADPK
+397 AWVDADPSRK
-405 REAQYGAALAE
+405 AQYGAALAE
-416 LDRLIAESNAE
+416 LDRLIAEGNAV
-427 ALADAKRGML
+427 ALADAKRGLL

-443 GAARQLYRWANEQ
+443 GAARSLYRWANEQ
-456 AKPDKDREPGY
+456 AKPDKNREPGF

-479 QRIERRYVAEIDKA
+479 QRIERRFVAEIDKA
-493 LWADGIAEY
+493 LLEDGLTEY
-502 RTLPADKRSAAF
+502 RTLPTEERIKSF

-528 ATELGNTAKRM
+528 ATELGTAAKRM

-563 YDEAMANEAKEKA
+563 YDESMAAEAADKE
-576 RSGTVQKARSKVME
+576 RSGQVQKARSTVMA

-600 KQMYPD
+600 KTMYPD

-614 YGKVTGKAV
+614 YGKVTGKTV
-623 DGQVWTPF
+623 DGQIWPPF

-646 FDAPDKMIELIK
+646 FDAPDKMVELIK

-665 VAPELGTL
+665 VAPALGTL

-686 NSGSSTLNARGEFV
+686 NSGSSTLNAKGEFV

-710 VVSDWMYDPKINHTI
+710 VVSDWMFDPKINRTI

-730 FMLWTMEKVDGADA
+730 FMLWTMEKVDGAER
-744 LLAEMGVKTN
+744 LLKEMGVAAK

>member
-1 LRTAAK
+1 
-7 ATISLRARLIYPTP
+7 
-21 SNDSVAERGDTIPK
+21 
-35 IFKGLFIMKKSLLA
+35 MKNYLLA
-49 GASALLACSPAMLM
+49 GASALMLSAPAVVLAD
-63 AEEGMWLPSQTGS
+63 EGMWLPSQTG
-76 LAADLKAA
+76 AIADQMKAA
-84 GLELDP
+84 GLELD
-90 ATLGDLNRPPLT
+90 AKTLGDLQRPPLT

-115 SPQGLVATNHHC
+115 SPEGLVATNHHC

-149 KTLGDELPAAP
+149 ATLADELPAAP

-167 EDLRNVTAAML
+167 EDLRDVSAAML
-178 KGADKLDGRARYDRL
+178 KGADKLEGRARFDRL

-228 LEIKDVRLVYAPAA
+228 LEIQDVRLVYAPAG

-282 NVPFKPKAWLPIAKD
+282 NVPFKPKAWLPIAKE
-297 GVKDGD
+297 GVKEGD

-312 TTERLRTAEEA
+312 TTERLRTADEA
-323 RFYYEELYP
+323 RFSYEELYP
-332 YQQRMLAEY
+332 YQQKGLTDY
-341 GDRIDEL
+341 GNLIDAL
-348 TAGNQAAAIAYAATL
+348 TAGNQAATIAYAATL
-363 QGVENYEK
+363 QGIENYEK

-378 GADAISLVEKK
+378 GAEAISLVEKK

-397 AWIKADPK
+397 AWIKADPA

-416 LDRLIAESNAE
+416 LDRLIAEGNAA
-427 ALADAKRGML
+427 ALADAKKGLL

-443 GAARQLYRWANEQ
+443 GAARSLYRWANEQ
-456 AKPDKDREPGY
+456 AKPDKDREPGF

-479 QRIERRYVAEIDKA
+479 QRIERRYVPEIDKA
-493 LWADGIAEY
+493 LWEDGMAEY
-502 RTLPADKRSAAF
+502 RTLPAEQRNQSF
-514 DAFMEGRDLASFYA
+514 DAFMDGRDVASLYA
-528 ATELGNTAKRM
+528 ATELGSTAKRM
-539 EWMGKSVADFKASSD
+539 EWLGKTPADFKASSD

-563 YDEAMANEAKEKA
+563 YDEAMAGETADKE
-576 RSGTVQKARSKVME
+576 RSGRVQKARSTVMA

-600 KQMYPD
+600 KTMYPD

-710 VVSDWMYDPKINHTI
+710 VVSDWMYDPAINRTI

-730 FMLWTMEKVDGADA
+730 FMLWTMEKVDGAQR
-744 LLAEMGVKTN
+744 LLKEMGVASE

>member
-1 LRTAAK
+1 
-7 ATISLRARLIYPTP
+7 
-21 SNDSVAERGDTIPK
+21 
-35 IFKGLFIMKKSLLA
+35 MKNVLLA
-49 GASALLACSPAMLM
+49 GASALLIIAPVA
-63 AEEGMWLPSQTGS
+63 AHADEGMWLPSQTG
-76 LAADLKAA
+76 AIADEMKAA

-90 ATLGDLNRPPLT
+90 TTLGDLNRPPLT

-149 KTLGDELPAAP
+149 QTLGDELPAAP
-160 GSRVYVI
+160 GSRIYVI
-167 EDLRNVTAAML
+167 EDLRDVSAVML

-193 QANRTA
+193 QANRAA

-228 LEIKDVRLVYAPAA
+228 LEIKDVRLVYAPAG

-254 MWPRHTGD
+254 QWPRHTGD
-262 FSFYRAYV
+262 FAFYRAYV

-282 NVPFKPKAWLPIAKD
+282 NVPFKPKAFLPIAKE

-323 RFYYEELYP
+323 RFYYQDLYP
-332 YQQRMLAEY
+332 YQQRSLTEY
-341 GDRIDEL
+341 GDLIDAL
-348 TAGNQAAAIAYAATL
+348 TAGNQAATIAYAASL
-363 QGVENYEK
+363 QGIENYEK
-371 KIAGQMA
+371 KIAGQLA
-378 GADAISLVEKK
+378 GADAISLIDKK
-389 QAEEAGFR
+389 AAEEAAFR
-397 AWIKADPK
+397 SWVDADPK
-405 REAQYGAALAE
+405 RKAQYGPALAE
-416 LDRLIAESNAE
+416 LDRLVAENNAE

-443 GAARQLYRWANEQ
+443 SAARTLYRWANEQ
-456 AKPDKDREPGY
+456 AKPNKDREPGF
-467 QERDRAFMTQGM
+467 QDRDKAFMTQSM
-479 QRIERRYVAEIDKA
+479 QRIERRFVADIDKA
-493 LWADGIAEY
+493 IWEDGIAEY
-502 RTLPADKRSAAF
+502 RTLPAEQRNASF
-514 DAFMEGRDLASFYA
+514 DAFMEGRDLASLYA
-528 ATELGNTAKRM
+528 ATELGNTAKRL
-539 EWMGKSVADFKASSD
+539 EWMGKSVADFKASND

-563 YDEAMANEAKEKA
+563 YDEALAAEAEEKA
-576 RSGTVQKARSKVME
+576 RSGEVQKARSKVME

-600 KQMYPD
+600 KTMYPD

-710 VVSDWMYDPKINHTI
+710 VVSDWMYDPKINRTI

-730 FMLWTMEKVDGADA
+730 FMLWTMEKVDGATR
-744 LLAEMGVKTN
+744 LLEEMGVK

>member
-1 LRTAAK
+1 MK
-7 ATISLRARLIYPTP
+7 TI
-21 SNDSVAERGDTIPK
+21 
-35 IFKGLFIMKKSLLA
+35 LLA
-49 GASALLACSPAMLM
+49 GASALMLALPAAAL
-63 AEEGMWLPSQTGS
+63 ADEGMWLPSQTG
-76 LAADLKAA
+76 AIAEDMKAA
-84 GLELDP
+84 GLELD
-90 ATLGDLNRPPLT
+90 AKSLGDLQRPPLT

-149 KTLGDELPAAP
+149 KTLADELPAAP

-167 EDLRNVTAAML
+167 EDLRDVTAAML
-178 KGADKLDGRARYDRL
+178 KGADKLEGRARYDRL

-209 RRCDVRAYFGGQ
+209 RRCDVRAYFGGA

-228 LEIKDVRLVYAPAA
+228 LEIQDVRLVYAPAG

-254 MWPRHTGD
+254 QWPRHTGD

-282 NVPFKPKAWLPIAKD
+282 NVPFKPKAWLPIAKE
-297 GVKDGD
+297 GVKEGD
-303 FIMVAGFPG
+303 FVMVAGFPG

-332 YQQRMLAEY
+332 YQQRGLATY

-348 TAGNQAAAIAYAATL
+348 TAGNQAATIAYAATL

-371 KIAGQMA
+371 KIAGQLS
-378 GADAISLVEKK
+378 GADTISLIDKK
-389 QAEEAGFR
+389 AAEEAGFR
-397 AWIKADPK
+397 AWIEADPR
-405 REAQYGAALAE
+405 REAQYGPALAE
-416 LDRLIAESNAE
+416 LDRLVAESNAA
-427 ALADAKRGML
+427 ALADARRGML

-443 GAARQLYRWANEQ
+443 GAARTLYRWANEQ
-456 AKPDKDREPGY
+456 AKPNKDRESGF

-479 QRIERRYVAEIDKA
+479 QRIERRYVAEIDEA
-493 LWADGIAEY
+493 LWDDGIGEY
-502 RTLPADKRSAAF
+502 LQLGPDDRIASFDK
-514 DAFMEGRDLASFYA
+514 FMEDRNLATFYA
-528 ATELGNTAKRM
+528 TTELGNTAKRM
-539 EWMGKSVADFKASSD
+539 EWMGKSVADFKASND

-563 YDEAMANEAKEKA
+563 YDEAMAAEAADKE
-576 RSGTVQKARSKVME
+576 RSGRVQKARSAVMA

-600 KQMYPD
+600 KTIYPD

-614 YGKVTGKAV
+614 FGKVTGKAV
-623 DGQVWTPF
+623 DGQVWSAF
-631 TTAEGIVAKHTGRGE
+631 TTAEGLAAKHTGRGE
-646 FDAPDKMIELIK
+646 FDAPDAMIALIK
-658 AKDYGRY
+658 AKDYGSY
-665 VAPELGTL
+665 TAPALGTL
-673 PVDFLSTVDITNG
+673 PVDFMSTVDITNG

-710 VVSDWMYDPKINHTI
+710 VVSDWMYDPKINRTI

-730 FMLWTMEKVDGADA
+730 FMLWTMDKVDGAQR
-744 LLAEMGVKTN
+744 LLEEMGVK

>member
-1 LRTAAK
+1 
-7 ATISLRARLIYPTP
+7 
-21 SNDSVAERGDTIPK
+21 
-35 IFKGLFIMKKSLLA
+35 MKKFLLA
-49 GASALLACSPAMLM
+49 GASVLTVCVPVAALAD
-63 AEEGMWLPSQTGS
+63 EGMWLPSQTG
-76 LAADLKAA
+76 AIADEMKAA

-90 ATLGDLNRPPLT
+90 TTLGDLQRPPLT

-115 SPQGLVATNHHC
+115 SPEGLVATNHHC

-149 KTLGDELPAAP
+149 KTLGDELPASP

-167 EDLRNVTAAML
+167 EDLRDVTAAML
-178 KGADKLDGRARYDRL
+178 KGADKLEGRARYDRL

-270 APDGSSAAFSKD
+270 APDGSSADYAEE
-282 NVPFKPKAWLPIAKD
+282 NVPFKPKAWLPIAKQ
-297 GVKDGD
+297 GVKEGD

-341 GDRIDEL
+341 GDLIDAL
-348 TAGNQAAAIAYAATL
+348 TEGNAATKIAYAATL

-371 KIAGQMA
+371 KIAGQLA
-378 GADAISLVEKK
+378 GADAISLIEKK
-389 QAEEAGFR
+389 QAEEEAFR
-397 AWIKADPK
+397 AWVAADPA
-405 REAQYGAALAE
+405 REAKYGAALAE
-416 LDRLIAESNAE
+416 LDRMIAANNAE
-427 ALADAKRGML
+427 ALADARRGML
-437 GRGQLY
+437 GRSQLL
-443 GAARQLYRWANEQ
+443 GAAVRLYRWANEQ
-456 AKPDKDREPGY
+456 AKPEKDREPGY
-467 QERDRAFMTQGM
+467 QARDKAFLVQSL
-479 QRIERRYVAEIDKA
+479 QRIERRYVAEIEQA
-493 LWADGIAEY
+493 IWADALEEY
-502 RTLPADKRSAAF
+502 RQLAPEDRNQSF
-514 DAFMEGRDLASFYA
+514 DAYMEGRDIASLYDATQLGDTATRLAWLDK
-528 ATELGNTAKRM
+528 TP
-539 EWMGKSVADFKASSD
+539 ADFKASDD
-554 PFIQLAVAT
+554 PFIQLAVAM
-563 YDEAMANEAKEKA
+563 YDEGMANEAEEKA
-576 RSGTVQKARSKVME
+576 RSGDLQKARSKVME
-590 ARLAYAASQG
+590 ARLAYAASLG
-600 KQMYPD
+600 KTMYPD

-623 DGQVWTPF
+623 DGQIWTPF

-658 AKDYGRY
+658 AKDYGQY
-665 VAPELGTL
+665 AAPELGTL

-710 VVSDWMYDPKINHTI
+710 VVSDWMYDPKINRTI

-730 FMLWTMEKVDGADA
+730 FMLWTMEKVDGATR
-744 LLAEMGVKTN
+744 LLDEMGVTTK

>member
-1 LRTAAK
+1 MTKTILR
-7 ATISLRARLIYPTP
+7 
-21 SNDSVAERGDTIPK
+21 
-35 IFKGLFIMKKSLLA
+35 A
-49 GASALLACSPAMLM
+49 GASALLLAAPAI
-63 AEEGMWLPSQTGS
+63 AQADEGMWLPSQTG
-76 LAADLKAA
+76 AIAEEMKAA
-84 GLELDP
+84 GLELD
-90 ATLGDLNRPPLT
+90 ARTLGDLQRPPLT

-115 SPQGLVATNHHC
+115 SPEGLVATNHHC

-160 GSRVYVI
+160 GSRIYVI
-167 EDLRNVTAAML
+167 EDLRDVTAAML

-204 EKQAN
+204 ERQAN
-209 RRCDVRAYFGGQ
+209 RRCDVRAYFGGA

-228 LEIKDVRLVYAPAA
+228 LEIQDVRLVYAPAQ

-270 APDGSSAAFSKD
+270 APDGSSAPFSKD
-282 NVPFKPKAWLPIAKD
+282 NVPFKPKAWLPIAKE
-297 GVKDGD
+297 GVKEGD
-303 FIMVAGFPG
+303 FVMVAGFPG

-348 TAGNQAAAIAYAATL
+348 TAGNQAATIAYAATL

-371 KIAGQMA
+371 KIAGQLA
-378 GADAISLVEKK
+378 GADAISLTGKK
-389 QAEEAGFR
+389 AAEEALFR

-416 LDRLIAESNAE
+416 LDRLVAETNAA
-427 ALADAKRGML
+427 ALADAKRGLL

-443 GAARQLYRWANEQ
+443 GAARTLYRWANEQ
-456 AKPDKDREPGY
+456 AKADKDREPGF
-467 QERDRAFMTQGM
+467 QARDKAFMTQRM
-479 QRIERRYVAEIDKA
+479 AIIERRYVEAIDQQ
-493 LWADGIAEY
+493 LFADAIAEY
-502 RTLPADKRSAAF
+502 RSLPAEARIKSF
-514 DAFMEGRDLASFYA
+514 DAFMEGKDLAALYA
-528 ATELGNTAKRM
+528 GSELGTTAKRM
-539 EWMGKSVADFKASSD
+539 EWMGKTPADFKASSD

-563 YDEAMANEAKEKA
+563 YDEAMAAEAADKERA
-576 RSGTVQKARSKVME
+576 GRVQKARSAVMA

-600 KQMYPD
+600 KTLYPD

-623 DGQVWTPF
+623 DGQVWTAF

-658 AKDYGRY
+658 ARDYGSY
-665 VAPELGTL
+665 VAPALGTL
-673 PVDFLSTVDITNG
+673 PVDFMSTVDITNG

-710 VVSDWMYDPKINHTI
+710 VVSDWMYDPAINRTI

-730 FMLWTMEKVDGADA
+730 FMLWTMDKVDGADR
-744 LLAEMGVKTN
+744 LLGEMGVK

>member
-1 LRTAAK
+1 
-7 ATISLRARLIYPTP
+7 
-21 SNDSVAERGDTIPK
+21 
-35 IFKGLFIMKKSLLA
+35 MKKFLLA
-49 GASALLACSPAMLM
+49 GASALTVFTPGALM
-63 AEEGMWLPSQTGS
+63 AEEGMWLPSQTG
-76 LAADLKAA
+76 AIAEEMKNA
-84 GLELDP
+84 GLELD
-90 ATLGDLNRPPLT
+90 AKTLGDLNRPPLT

-115 SPQGLVATNHHC
+115 SPEGLVATNHHC

-149 KTLGDELPAAP
+149 KTLADELPAAP

-167 EDLRNVTAAML
+167 EDLRDVTAAMM
-178 KGADKLDGRARYDRL
+178 KGAAKLEGRARYDRL

-204 EKQAN
+204 ERQAN
-209 RRCDVRAYFGGQ
+209 RRCDVRAYFGGA

-228 LEIKDVRLVYAPAA
+228 LEIKDVRLAYAPAA

-262 FSFYRAYV
+262 FAFYRAYV
-270 APDGSSAAFSKD
+270 APDGSSAPFSKD
-282 NVPFKPKAWLPIAKD
+282 NVPFKPKAFLPIAKT
-297 GVKDGD
+297 GVKEGD

-332 YQQRMLAEY
+332 YQQRMLTEY
-341 GDRIDEL
+341 GDLIDAL
-348 TAGNQAAAIAYAATL
+348 TEGNQAAKIAYAATL

-371 KIAGQMA
+371 KIAGQLA

-389 QAEEAGFR
+389 QAEEAAFR
-397 AWIKADPK
+397 AWIKADPA
-405 REAQYGAALAE
+405 REAKYGAALAE
-416 LDRLIAESNAE
+416 LDRMIAENNAE
-427 ALADAKRGML
+427 ALADARRAMI
-437 GRGQLY
+437 GRSQLL
-443 GAARQLYRWANEQ
+443 GAASRLYRWANEQ
-456 AKPDKDREPGY
+456 AKPDGTREPGY
-467 QERDRAFMTQGM
+467 QARDKAFLVQSL
-479 QRIERRYVAEIDKA
+479 QRIERRYVPEIEQA
-493 LWADGIAEY
+493 IWADALEEY
-502 RTLPADKRSAAF
+502 RQLGADDRNKSF
-514 DAFMEGRDLASFYA
+514 DAYMEGREIAALYA
-528 ATELGNTAKRM
+528 ATELGDTATRLA
-539 EWMGKSVADFKASSD
+539 WLDKSPADFKASDD
-554 PFIQLAVAT
+554 PFIQLAVAM
-563 YDEAMANEAKEKA
+563 YDEGLANEAEEKA
-576 RSGTVQKARSKVME
+576 RSGDLQKARSKIME

-600 KQMYPD
+600 KTMYPD

-673 PVDFLSTVDITNG
+673 PVDYLSTVDITNG

-710 VVSDWMYDPKINHTI
+710 VVSDWMYDPKINRTI

-730 FMLWTMEKVDGADA
+730 FMLWTMDKVDGAQR
-744 LLAEMGVKTN
+744 LLKEMGVE

>member
-1 LRTAAK
+1 M
-7 ATISLRARLIYPTP
+7 
-21 SNDSVAERGDTIPK
+21 NK
-35 IFKGLFIMKKSLLA
+35 IFLLA
-49 GASALLACSPAMLM
+49 GASALTMTIPAAALAD
-63 AEEGMWLPSQTGS
+63 EGMWLPSQTG
-76 LAADLKAA
+76 AIAEAMKAA
-84 GLELDP
+84 GLELD
-90 ATLGDLNRPPLT
+90 AKTLGDLQRPPLT

-115 SPQGLVATNHHC
+115 SPEGLVATNHHC

-149 KTLGDELPAAP
+149 KELGDELPAAP

-167 EDLRNVTAAML
+167 EDLRDVTAAML

-204 EKQAN
+204 ERQAN

-297 GVKDGD
+297 GVKEGD
-303 FIMVAGFPG
+303 FIIVAGFPG
-312 TTERLRTAEEA
+312 TTERLRSAEEA

-332 YQQRMLAEY
+332 YQQKMLTDY
-341 GDRIDEL
+341 GNRIDEL
-348 TAGNQAAAIAYAATL
+348 TAGNQAATIAYAAAL

-371 KIAGQMA
+371 KIAGQLA

-389 QAEEAGFR
+389 QAEEVAFR
-397 AWIKADPK
+397 AWIKADPA

-416 LDRLIAESNAE
+416 LDTLVAQGNAE
-427 ALADAKRGML
+427 ALADAKRGLL

-443 GAARQLYRWANEQ
+443 GAARTLYRWANEQ
-456 AKPDKDREPGY
+456 AKPDKQREPGF
-467 QERDRAFMTQGM
+467 QERDRAFLTQAM
-479 QRIERRYVAEIDKA
+479 QRIERRFVQDIDMA

-502 RTLPADKRSAAF
+502 RTLPAEQRNKSF
-514 DAFMEGRDLASFYA
+514 DAFMEGRDLAALYA
-528 ATELGNTAKRM
+528 GSELANTAKRL

-563 YDEAMANEAKEKA
+563 YDEAMANEAAEKE
-576 RSGTVQKARSKVME
+576 RSGRVQKARSKVME
-590 ARLAYAASQG
+590 ARLAYATSLG
-600 KQMYPD
+600 KTMYPD

-623 DGQVWTPF
+623 DGQIWTPF

-658 AKDYGRY
+658 AKDYGRWA
-665 VAPELGTL
+665 APELGTL
-673 PVDFLSTVDITNG
+673 PVDYLSTVDITNG

-710 VVSDWMYDPKINHTI
+710 VVSDWMYDPKINRTI

-730 FMLWTMEKVDGADA
+730 FMLWTMEKVDGADR
-744 LLAEMGVKTN
+744 LLREMGVETK

>member
-1 LRTAAK
+1 ML
-7 ATISLRARLIYPTP
+7 
-21 SNDSVAERGDTIPK
+21 V
-35 IFKGLFIMKKSLLA
+35 KKTFLLA
-49 GASALLACSPAMLM
+49 GASALTITIPAAALAD
-63 AEEGMWLPSQTGS
+63 EGMWLPSQT
-76 LAADLKAA
+76 AAIAEEMKAA
-84 GLELDP
+84 GLELD
-90 ATLGDLNRPPLT
+90 AKTLGDLQRPPLT

-115 SPQGLVATNHHC
+115 SPEGLVATNHHC

-149 KTLGDELPAAP
+149 KTLADELPAAP

-167 EDLRNVTAAML
+167 EDLRDVTAAML

-228 LEIKDVRLVYAPAA
+228 LEIKDVRLVYAPAG

-270 APDGSSAAFSKD
+270 APDGSSAPFAKE
-282 NVPFKPKAWLPIAKD
+282 NVPFKPKAWLPIARE
-297 GVKDGD
+297 GVKEGD

-312 TTERLRTAEEA
+312 TTERLRSADEA

-332 YQQRMLAEY
+332 YQQAMLTEY
-341 GDRIDEL
+341 GNRIDEL
-348 TAGNQAAAIAYAATL
+348 TAGNQAATIAYAATL
-363 QGVENYEK
+363 QGIENYEK

-389 QAEEAGFR
+389 QAEEAAFR
-397 AWIKADPK
+397 AWIKADPA
-405 REAQYGAALAE
+405 REAQYGPALAE
-416 LDRLIAESNAE
+416 LDKLVAEGNAE
-427 ALADAKRGML
+427 ALAEAKRGML

-443 GAARQLYRWANEQ
+443 GAARTLYRWANEQ
-456 AKPDKDREPGY
+456 AKPDKQREPGF

-479 QRIERRYVAEIDKA
+479 QRIERRYVAEIDQA
-493 LWADGIAEY
+493 LLADGIAEY
-502 RTLPADKRSAAF
+502 RTLPAEDRIKSF
-514 DAFMEGRDLASFYA
+514 DAFMEGRDLASLYA
-528 ATELGNTAKRM
+528 GSELANTAKRL

-563 YDEAMANEAKEKA
+563 YDEAMAAEAAEKE
-576 RSGTVQKARSKVME
+576 RSGRVQKARSKVME

-600 KQMYPD
+600 RTMYPD

-614 YGKVTGKAV
+614 YGKVTGKVV

-646 FDAPDKMIELIK
+646 FDAPDRMIELIK

-710 VVSDWMYDPKINHTI
+710 VVSDWMYDPKINRTI

-730 FMLWTMEKVDGADA
+730 FMLWTMEKVDGADR
-744 LLAEMGVKTN
+744 LLKEMGVETK

>member
-1 LRTAAK
+1 ML
-7 ATISLRARLIYPTP
+7 
-21 SNDSVAERGDTIPK
+21 V
-35 IFKGLFIMKKSLLA
+35 KKTFLLA
-49 GASALLACSPAMLM
+49 GASALTIAIPAAALAD
-63 AEEGMWLPSQTGS
+63 EGMWLPSQT
-76 LAADLKAA
+76 AAIAEEMKAA
-84 GLELDP
+84 GLELD
-90 ATLGDLNRPPLT
+90 AKTLGDLQRPPLT

-115 SPQGLVATNHHC
+115 SPEGLVATNHHC

-149 KTLGDELPAAP
+149 KELGDELPAAP

-167 EDLRNVTAAML
+167 EDLRDVTAAML

-228 LEIKDVRLVYAPAA
+228 LEIKDVRLVYAPAG

-270 APDGSSAAFSKD
+270 APDGSSAPFAKE
-282 NVPFKPKAWLPIAKD
+282 NVPFKPKAWLPIAKE
-297 GVKDGD
+297 GVKEGD

-312 TTERLRTAEEA
+312 TTERLRSADEA

-332 YQQRMLAEY
+332 YQQAMLTEY
-341 GDRIDEL
+341 GNRIDEL
-348 TAGNQAAAIAYAATL
+348 TAGNQAATIAYAATL
-363 QGVENYEK
+363 QGIENYEK

-389 QAEEAGFR
+389 QAEEAAFR
-397 AWIKADPK
+397 AWIKADPA
-405 REAQYGAALAE
+405 REAQYGPALAE
-416 LDRLIAESNAE
+416 LDKLVADGNAE
-427 ALADAKRGML
+427 ALADAKRGL
-437 GRGQLY
+437 IGRGQLY
-443 GAARQLYRWANEQ
+443 GAARSLYRWANEQ
-456 AKPDKDREPGY
+456 AKPDKQREPGY

-479 QRIERRYVAEIDKA
+479 QRIERRYVQDIDMA
-493 LWADGIAEY
+493 LWADGLAEY
-502 RTLPADKRSAAF
+502 RTLPAEQRNASF
-514 DAFMEGRDLASFYA
+514 DAFMEGRDLASLYA
-528 ATELGNTAKRM
+528 GSELANTAKRL
-539 EWMGKSVADFKASSD
+539 EWMGKSVADFKASND

-563 YDEAMANEAKEKA
+563 YDEAMADEAEGKE
-576 RSGTVQKARSKVME
+576 RSGQVQKARSTVMA
-590 ARLAYAASQG
+590 ARLAYAASLG
-600 KQMYPD
+600 KTMYPD

-614 YGKVTGKAV
+614 YGQVTGKAV

-710 VVSDWMYDPKINHTI
+710 VVSDWMYDPKINRTI

-730 FMLWTMEKVDGADA
+730 FMLWTMEKVDGATR
-744 LLAEMGVKTN
+744 LLKEMGVAGE

>member
-1 LRTAAK
+1 MKTILR
-7 ATISLRARLIYPTP
+7 
-21 SNDSVAERGDTIPK
+21 
-35 IFKGLFIMKKSLLA
+35 A
-49 GASALLACSPAMLM
+49 GASALLLAAPAI
-63 AEEGMWLPSQTGS
+63 ATADEGMWLPSQTG
-76 LAADLKAA
+76 AIADEMKAA
-84 GLELDP
+84 GLELD
-90 ATLGDLNRPPLT
+90 AKTLGDLQRPPLT

-137 PENDYLTNGFLA
+137 PENDYLTDGFLA

-160 GSRVYVI
+160 GSRIYVI
-167 EDLRNVTAAML
+167 EDLRDVTAAML
-178 KGADKLDGRARYDRL
+178 KGADKLEGRARYDRL

-209 RRCDVRAYFGGQ
+209 RRCDVRAYFGGA

-228 LEIKDVRLVYAPAA
+228 LEIQDVRLVYAPAG

-254 MWPRHTGD
+254 QWPRHTGD

-282 NVPFKPKAWLPIAKD
+282 NVPFKPKAWLPIAKE
-297 GVKDGD
+297 GVKEGD
-303 FIMVAGFPG
+303 FVMVAGFPG
-312 TTERLRTAEEA
+312 TTERLRSADEA

-332 YQQRMLAEY
+332 YQQRGLAEY

-371 KIAGQMA
+371 KIAGQLA
-378 GADAISLVEKK
+378 GADAISLVDKK
-389 QAEEAGFR
+389 AAEEELFR
-397 AWIKADPK
+397 AWIKADPA

-416 LDRLIAESNAE
+416 LDKLVADTNTV
-427 ALADAKRGML
+427 ALADAKRGLL
-437 GRGQLY
+437 GRGQLF
-443 GAARQLYRWANEQ
+443 GAARTLYRWANEQ
-456 AKPDKDREPGY
+456 AKADKDREPGF
-467 QERDRAFMTQGM
+467 QARDKAFMTQRM
-479 QRIERRYVAEIDKA
+479 TVIERRYVEAIDKQ
-493 LWADGIAEY
+493 LFADAIAEY
-502 RTLPADKRSAAF
+502 RTLPAEQRNKSF
-514 DAFMEGRDLASFYA
+514 DAFIEGKDLASLYA
-528 ATELGNTAKRM
+528 TSELGTTAKRM
-539 EWMGKSVADFKASSD
+539 EWMGKAPADFKASSD

-563 YDEAMANEAKEKA
+563 FDEAMASEAADKERA
-576 RSGTVQKARSKVME
+576 GRVQKARSAVMA

-600 KQMYPD
+600 KTMYPD

-623 DGQVWTPF
+623 DGQVWTAF

-658 AKDYGRY
+658 AEDYAGY
-665 VAPELGTL
+665 TAPALGTL

-710 VVSDWMYDPKINHTI
+710 VVSDWMYDPAINRTI

-730 FMLWTMEKVDGADA
+730 FMLWTMDKVDGATR
-744 LLAEMGVKTN
+744 LLEEMGVK

>member
-1 LRTAAK
+1 
-7 ATISLRARLIYPTP
+7 
-21 SNDSVAERGDTIPK
+21 
-35 IFKGLFIMKKSLLA
+35 MKKFLLA
-49 GASALLACSPAMLM
+49 GASALIMAAPA
-63 AEEGMWLPSQTGS
+63 AVHADEGMWLPSQTG
-76 LAADLKAA
+76 AIADEMKAA
-84 GLELDP
+84 GLELDA
-90 ATLGDLNRPPLT
+90 ATLGELQRPPLT

-115 SPQGLVATNHHC
+115 SPEGLVATNHHC

-137 PENDYLTNGFLA
+137 PESDYLTNGFLA
-149 KTLGDELPAAP
+149 QTLGDELPAAP
-160 GSRVYVI
+160 GSRIYVI

-262 FSFYRAYV
+262 FAFYRAYV

-312 TTERLRTAEEA
+312 TTERLRTADEA

-348 TAGNQAAAIAYAATL
+348 TAGNQAAVIAYAATL
-363 QGVENYEK
+363 QGTENYEK

-389 QAEEAGFR
+389 QAEEAAFR
-397 AWIKADPK
+397 AWIKADPA
-405 REAQYGAALAE
+405 REAQYGPALAE
-416 LDRLIAESNAE
+416 LDRLIAEGNAE
-427 ALADAKRGML
+427 ALADVRRGML

-443 GAARQLYRWANEQ
+443 SAARQLYRWANEQ
-456 AKPDKDREPGY
+456 AKPDKQREPGY

-479 QRIERRYVAEIDKA
+479 QRIERRFVAEIDKA
-493 LWADGIAEY
+493 LWQDGMAEY
-502 RTLPADKRSAAF
+502 RQLPADKRNASF
-514 DAFMEGRDLASFYA
+514 DAFMEGRDIDAMYA

-539 EWMGKSVADFKASSD
+539 EWMGKSVADFKASND

-563 YDEAMANEAKEKA
+563 YDEAMANEAAEKE
-576 RSGTVQKARSKVME
+576 RSGRVQKARSKVME
-590 ARLAYAASQG
+590 ARLAYAASLG
-600 KQMYPD
+600 KTMYPD

-710 VVSDWMYDPKINHTI
+710 VVSDWMYDPKINRTI

-730 FMLWTMEKVDGADA
+730 FMLWTMEKVDGADR
-744 LLAEMGVKTN
+744 LLKEMGVTAK

>member
-1 LRTAAK
+1 
-7 ATISLRARLIYPTP
+7 
-21 SNDSVAERGDTIPK
+21 
-35 IFKGLFIMKKSLLA
+35 MKKLLLA
-49 GASALLACSPAMLM
+49 GASALMIAAPA
-63 AEEGMWLPSQTGS
+63 AVQADEGMWLPSQTG
-76 LAADLKAA
+76 AIAEEMKAA
-84 GLELDP
+84 GLELDA
-90 ATLGDLNRPPLT
+90 ATLGDLQRPPLT

-137 PENDYLTNGFLA
+137 PENDYLTDGFLA
-149 KTLGDELPAAP
+149 KTLADELPAAP

-167 EDLRNVTAAML
+167 EDLRDVTAAML
-178 KGADKLDGRARYDRL
+178 KGADKLEGRARYDRL

-204 EKQAN
+204 ERQAN

-228 LEIKDVRLVYAPAA
+228 LEIQDVCLVYAPAA

-270 APDGSSAAFSKD
+270 APDGSSAPFAKE
-282 NVPFKPKAWLPIAKD
+282 NVPFKPKAWLPIAKN
-297 GVKDGD
+297 GVKEGD

-332 YQQRMLAEY
+332 YQQRMLTEY
-341 GDRIDEL
+341 GDLIDTL
-348 TAGNQAAAIAYAATL
+348 TEGNQAAKIAYAATL

-371 KIAGQMA
+371 KIAGQLA
-378 GADAISLVEKK
+378 GADAISLIEKK
-389 QAEEAGFR
+389 QAEEAAFR
-397 AWIKADPK
+397 AWIKADPA
-405 REAQYGAALAE
+405 REAKYGAALAD
-416 LDRLIAESNAE
+416 LDRLIAENNAE
-427 ALADAKRGML
+427 AMADARRGMT

-443 GAARQLYRWANEQ
+443 SAARLLYRWAYEQ
-456 AKPDKDREPGY
+456 AKPDKEREPGY
-467 QERDRAFMTQGM
+467 QERDRAFATQSL
-479 QRIERRYVAEIDKA
+479 QRLERRFVPEIDRA
-493 LWADGIAEY
+493 LWEDALAEY
-502 RTLPADKRSAAF
+502 RELAPEDRNQSF
-514 DAFMEGRDLASFYA
+514 DAFMEGRDLASLYA
-528 ATELGNTAKRM
+528 TTELGDTAKRL
-539 EWMGKSVADFKASSD
+539 EWLGKPVEAFKASDD

-563 YDEAMANEAKEKA
+563 YDEAMADEAEEKA
-576 RSGTVQKARSKVME
+576 RSGDLQKARSKVME
-590 ARLAYAASQG
+590 ARLAYAAAQG
-600 KQMYPD
+600 RTMYPD

-631 TTAEGIVAKHTGRGE
+631 TTAEGILAKHTGRGE

-658 AKDYGRY
+658 AKYYGQY

-686 NSGSSTLNARGEFV
+686 NSGSSTLNAKGEFV

-710 VVSDWMYDPKINHTI
+710 VVSDWMYDPKINRTI

-730 FMLWTMEKVDGADA
+730 FMLWTMDKVDGADR
-744 LLAEMGVKTN
+744 LLEEMGVTSE